1 MARPMPLD
9 AAACPSCGRL
19 LEPQDK
25 FCEACGARLAQPA
38 PNNSNGS
45 NGSVRQIAAGCPFC
59 SSPNVSADGYCES
72 CGRRLPSKRDSTEFD
87 LGLVA
92 GVSDRG
98 LRHRRNEDAMALAAT
113 ELNTGPAAVAVVC
126 DGVSGSPNADAAA
139 RAAARALARRLM
151 AGLRGGEDPVRAC
164 SAASESAREELVSL
178 ALTRHVSAD
187 DAPATTFVAA
197 TLTRRA
203 ITLCW
208 LGDSRAY
215 WLSAAPRS
223 ALRLT
228 RDDSVAADMVDAGQ
242 ATEAAALGMPQAHML
257 TRWVGADI
265 REAPNIAV
273 FEPPGPGALLLCS
286 DGLWNYRPDAAELAR
301 LALPAALTDPLS
313 AASMLIGFALTA
325 GGMDNVTAVL
335 APSPL
340 AWTLG
345 TEPGDVAWRLPAD
358 PIARRARP

>member
-1 MARPMPLD
+1 MVVMARPMPLD
-9 AAACPSCGRL
+9 AAAACPSCGRL
-19 LEPQDK
+19 LEPQDN
-25 FCEACGARLAQPA
+25 FCEACGAKLFRPSA
-38 PNNSNGS
+38 NGS
-45 NGSVRQIAAGCPFC
+45 ARQMAAGCPFC
-59 SSPNVSADGYCES
+59 SSTHVSADGYCES
-72 CGRRLPSKRDSTEFD
+72 CGRRLPSKRDSAEFD

-98 LRHRRNEDAMALAAT
+98 LRHRRNEDAMALATT
-113 ELNTGPAAVAVVC
+113 ELPSGPAVVAVVC
-126 DGVSGSPNADAAA
+126 DGVSGSPSPDAAA
-139 RAAARALARRLM
+139 RAAARALTRRLM
-151 AGLRGGEDPVRAC
+151 AGLGNGEDPVRAC
-164 SAASESAREELVSL
+164 TAAVESAREELVSL

-215 WLSAAPRS
+215 WLSEEPRS
-223 ALRLT
+223 AQRLT
-228 RDDSVAADMVDAGQ
+228 RDDSVAADMVAAGQ
-242 ATEAAALGMPQAHML
+242 ATEAAALAMPQAHML
-257 TRWVGADI
+257 TRWIGADI
-265 REAPNIAV
+265 REAPHVAV

-286 DGLWNYRPDAAELAR
+286 DGLWNYQPDPAELAR
-301 LALPAALTDPLS
+301 LALPAAVTDPLG

-340 AWTLG
+340 AWTFG
-345 TEPGDVAWRLPAD
+345 GQPGEVAWRLPAD
-358 PIARRARP
+358 PIARRTRP